1 MATIIPI
8 RKTLAMSRDA
18 LETERARLLA
28 EADALSG
35 REQGFGTAMS
45 EGAENSSGDGFILA
59 ADGAGGHA
67 ADVAT
72 DLFEHELALGLNQKI
87 RERVAEVEAALARIG
102 AGTYGVCEDCHEKI
116 DEERLRAL
124 PRARRCV
131 ACQQRAE
138 QALSRRGR
146 ALAA

>member
-87 RERVAEVEAALARIG
+87 RERVQQG
-102 AGTYGVCEDCHEKI
+102 AD
-116 DEERLRAL
+116 RL
-124 PRARRCV
+124 
-131 ACQQRAE
+131 
-138 QALSRRGR
+138 LSRVKDQLLLLELVPGGLERYAILQGQGR
-146 ALAA
+146 QGGEGVHQA